1 MAVGRERGNVS
12 PSRRGAP
19 LLRAPATR
27 TAAPPPP
34 VDRPLLRLAVS
45 RGLLG
50 IELDAP
56 WTMGP
61 LRVTDL
67 QAGLPGVRFPV
78 DLTGGVARFRHRR
91 GALAKLCLEIHAT
104 ELVAWAAP
112 RLRGLLG
119 ETAPE
124 LVLAPIEIGRAH
136 V

>member
-1 MAVGRERGNVS
+1 MAVGREHGSTS

-19 LLRAPATR
+19 LLRAAEARPQAP
-27 TAAPPPP
+27 APPA
-34 VDRPLLRLAVS
+34 DRPLLRLAVS

-56 WTMGP
+56 FRVGP
-61 LRVTDL
+61 LRVTEL

-91 GALAKLCLEIHAT
+91 GELTRLCVEVHAT

-112 RLRGLLG
+112 RLRGILG
-119 ETAPE
+119 D
-124 LVLAPIEIGRAH
+124 
-136 V
+136 